1 MNGTRW
7 RLLTGTIIALAVTLT
22 GQTPDPSPP
31 VAFSVN
37 GTVFRELSDIL
48 RKMTTGYPVG
58 MNGGLKEGWQE
69 LDSRLEPMLSRC
81 ERA

>member
-37 GTVFRELSDIL
+37 GTATNVSRKTIVFVASNLGAYDFYFKPAVSH
-48 RKMTTGYPVG
+48 
-58 MNGGLKEGWQE
+58 QA
-69 LDSRLEPMLSRC
+69 
-81 ERA
+81 RAL